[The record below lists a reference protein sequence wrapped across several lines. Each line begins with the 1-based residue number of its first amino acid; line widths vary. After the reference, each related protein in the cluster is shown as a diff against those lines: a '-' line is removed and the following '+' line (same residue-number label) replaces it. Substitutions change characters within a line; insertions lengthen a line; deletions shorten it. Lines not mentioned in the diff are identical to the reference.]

1 MTAPNPP
8 VAGLAADG
16 SNGAV
21 ATDRKTTTQTSGED
35 TRARMVAAAL
45 STIRTD
51 GIASV
56 SARSI
61 ARTGGFNQALIFYH
75 FGSVDGLLVA
85 ASRAESERRSA
96 LYAERLG
103 GVTSLPDLVRVAR
116 DLHEEEAKHG
126 SVAVLSQMLAGAATS
141 PELAAGVRDGFDP
154 WMALVEEAV
163 TRVLAGTPYAGIVP
177 VEDLSFAIASMFLG
191 MELITGLQP
200 EASRDRSLF
209 VTLEA
214 LATLVDL
221 LLASPPPNP

>member
-1 MTAPNPP
+1 MNAPEAP
-8 VAGLAADG
+8 VAASTADRSNVAVG
-16 SNGAV
+16 S
-21 ATDRKTTTQTSGED
+21 DRKTTTQTSGED
-35 TRARMVAAAL
+35 TRSRMITAAL
-45 STIRTD
+45 ATIRND

-56 SARSI
+56 SARAI

-96 LYAERLG
+96 LYAERLS
-103 GVTSLPDLVRVAR
+103 GVASLPELVRVAR

-141 PELAAGVRDGFDP
+141 PELAVGVRDGFDP

-163 TRVLAGTPYAGIVP
+163 TRVLEGTPYAGIVP

-200 EASRDRSLF
+200 ERSRDASLLT
-209 VTLEA
+209 TLEA
-214 LATLVDL
+214 LATLVDAL
-221 LLASPPPNP
+221 LRTPGQP